1 MIKEDWIK
9 CKLGDLLTLK
19 NGFAFKS
26 SRYTSEGIPVIR
38 IGDINDWIVDESQA
52 KCIAEEDEYDK
63 YIVEKGDI
71 LIAMS
76 GATTGKFGI
85 YNSIRKA
92 YQNQRVG
99 NLKLNSKNFI
109 DKKYI
114 FNLLYSLKF
123 QIEKDAYGGAQ
134 PNISAGKIHALKTVL
149 APLPEQ
155 RAIVAKIEQL
165 FSDLDKGVADLK
177 KAQDQLKIY
186 RQAVLKKAFEGDWEI
201 KLLEE
206 VAKWELIESDKIC

>member
-1 MIKEDWIK
+1 
-9 CKLGDLLTLK
+9 
-19 NGFAFKS
+19 
-26 SRYTSEGIPVIR
+26 
-38 IGDINDWIVDESQA
+38 
-52 KCIAEEDEYDK
+52 
-63 YIVEKGDI
+63 
-71 LIAMS
+71 MS

-99 NLKLNSKNFI
+99 NLKLNSKKII

-155 RAIVAKIEQL
+155 RAIVAKIEEL

-177 KAQDQLKIY
+177 KAQDQLKVY
-186 RQAVLKKAFEGDWEI
+186 RQAVLKKAFEGELTKEWREENNYSLKDFLKGLKESKNRAI
-201 KLLEE
+201 KENEARPIQAEGTCTYIILTTSPC
-206 VAKWELIESDKIC
+206 I